1 MHWRSHVGRV
11 CLWLRFPAFRR
22 KRRQW
27 SWRPVVTE
35 VVIGAAG
42 NVARN
47 IAALGAQC
55 LFVGVVGVDD
65 TGRGLMSAP
74 SEEPEI
80 EPRKIERLER

>member
-1 MHWRSHVGRV
+1 MVEVSRISPEA
-11 CLWLRFPAFRR
+11 PA
-22 KRRQW
+22 
-27 SWRPVVTE
+27 VVLATSRTE
-35 VVIGAAG
+35 VVISAAC